1 MIDGDAAEAKRRA
14 KEFSGL
20 QGAGLAAESSS
31 KESRQATD
39 GHWQADK
46 DGYAS
51 VELAPNAPHVVVLDC
66 GVKESILRRLTARGC
81 RVTLLPY
88 DSDLAE
94 VLAEKPDGV
103 LISNGPGDP
112 QPCDKAQALAK
123 ALLAK
128 KIPLFGLCL
137 GHQIIAAA
145 LGAKTY
151 KMKFGHHGAN
161 HPVRDEKNGQV
172 LITSQ
177 NHGFAVEE
185 KSLPDF
191 VSVTHRSLFDSSLQG
206 IGGDDPPVLTFQ
218 GHPESSPGPHD
229 AGVLFDRFVNL
240 MKGGK

>member
-1 MIDGDAAEAKRRA
+1 M
-14 KEFSGL
+14 
-20 QGAGLAAESSS
+20 
-31 KESRQATD
+31 
-39 GHWQADK
+39 
-46 DGYAS
+46 
-51 VELAPNAPHVVVLDC
+51 
-66 GVKESILRRLTARGC
+66 
-81 RVTLLPY
+81 PY

-218 GHPESSPGPHD
+218 GHPESSPGPH
-229 AGVLFDRFVNL
+229 
-240 MKGGK
+240 

>member
-1 MIDGDAAEAKRRA
+1 MGVDTRAITRKLRQQGALGGCILIDGDAAEAKRRA

-103 LISNGPGDP
+103 LISNAPATHSRVTKRKHW
-112 QPCDKAQALAK
+112 QKLCWLKKSPCLV
-123 ALLAK
+123 
-128 KIPLFGLCL
+128 C
-137 GHQIIAAA
+137 
-145 LGAKTY
+145 
-151 KMKFGHHGAN
+151 
-161 HPVRDEKNGQV
+161 V
-172 LITSQ
+172 
-177 NHGFAVEE
+177 
-185 KSLPDF
+185 
-191 VSVTHRSLFDSSLQG
+191 
-206 IGGDDPPVLTFQ
+206 
-218 GHPESSPGPHD
+218 
-229 AGVLFDRFVNL
+229 
-240 MKGGK
+240 